1 MSSSF
6 SGNPNNFLPE
16 NFIFP
21 EDNDEEYDVKLR
33 QYLNNIASAVNT
45 KDSGLYTNEEVI
57 TGQKFLPTFGTTT
70 SSSLNYRDV
79 YRKVVDFGALPNTA
93 TKNVAHGIA
102 TTQDFSI
109 VKLCAVA
116 TRPGATTITTALNI
130 PYFNL
135 AVPGDNIQLQMDATN
150 ISIITITGNF
160 VTFTRCFVVIE
171 YIKLV

>member
-16 NFIFP
+16 NYIFP

-33 QYLNNIASAVNT
+33 QYLNTMASAVNT

-79 YRKVVDFGALPNTA
+79 YRKVIDFGALPNA
-93 TKNVAHGIA
+93 SSKGVAHGIT
-102 TTQDFSI
+102 TTQNFSV
-109 VKLCAVA
+109 VKLYA
-116 TRPGATTITTALNI
+116 TATDPGASTLNSAISIPYVNVIAPNDDVELQMGATTVQITTNSA
-130 PYFNL
+130 
-135 AVPGDNIQLQMDATN
+135 
-150 ISIITITGNF
+150 NF
-160 VTFTRCFVVIE
+160 TVFTRCFVVIE